1 MKLTGKIYFT
11 IILIFLY
18 LPIFFLIF
26 YSFNGAGNMTHFK
39 GFTFDHYTSVFQNK
53 RLLVI
58 IVNTI
63 AIALLAASISTLI
76 GICGAIGIY
85 YLRNKKLKVGLLTLN
100 NIIMVSSDVVIGS
113 SFLLLFTVIGH
124 YTGMGLGFWSVL
136 ISHIAFCVPIVVLLV
151 LPKLYDMNT
160 SMIDAAKDLGATS
173 WQTLIKVVIPH
184 ILPGAIGGFFMALT
198 YSLDDFTVS
207 FFVTGSGFSVLSV
220 EVYSM
225 ARKGITMEINAI
237 STLLFALVM
246 ILILGY
252 YFLKRSQQ
260 KRLEKRGGIIR

>member
-1 MKLTGKIYFT
+1 MKLSGKIYFT
-11 IILIFLY
+11 IVMIFLY

-26 YSFNGAGNMTHFK
+26 YSFNSAGNMTHFK
-39 GFTFDHYTSVFQNK
+39 GFTFEHYTSVFQNK

-63 AIALLAASISTLI
+63 AVALLAASISTLI

-85 YLRNKKLKVGLLTLN
+85 YMKNKKIKVGLLTLN
-100 NIIMVSSDVVIGS
+100 NILMVSSDVVIGS
-113 SFLLLFTVIGH
+113 SFLLLFTVVGH
-124 YTGMGLGFWSVL
+124 FTGMGLGFWSVL
-136 ISHIAFCVPIVVLLV
+136 VSHIAFCVPIVVLLV
-151 LPKLYDMNT
+151 LPKLYDMNP
-160 SMIDAAKDLGATS
+160 SMINAAKDLGATS
-173 WQTLIKVVIPH
+173 WQTLIKVIIPH

-237 STLLFALVM
+237 STLLFLLVM
-246 ILILGY
+246 FIIVSY
-252 YFLKRSQQ
+252 YFIKRSQQ
-260 KRLEKRGGIIR
+260 QRISKKGGVMR

>member
-1 MKLTGKIYFT
+1 MKLSGKIYFT
-11 IILIFLY
+11 IVMIFLY

-26 YSFNGAGNMTHFK
+26 YSFNSAGNMTHFK
-39 GFTFDHYTSVFQNK
+39 GFTFEHYTSVFQNK

-63 AIALLAASISTLI
+63 AVALLAASISTLI

-85 YLRNKKLKVGLLTLN
+85 YMKNKKLKVGLLTLN
-100 NIIMVSSDVVIGS
+100 NILMVSSDVVIGS
-113 SFLLLFTVIGH
+113 SFLLLFTVVGH
-124 YTGMGLGFWSVL
+124 FTGMGLGFWSVL
-136 ISHIAFCVPIVVLLV
+136 VSHIAFCVPIVVLLV
-151 LPKLYDMNT
+151 LPKLYDMNP
-160 SMIDAAKDLGATS
+160 SMINAAKDLGATS
-173 WQTLIKVVIPH
+173 WQTLIKVIIPH

-237 STLLFALVM
+237 STLLFLLVM
-246 ILILGY
+246 FIIVSY
-252 YFLKRSQQ
+252 YFIKRSQQ
-260 KRLEKRGGIIR
+260 QRISKKGGVMR